1 MPEHQQQQITYAG
14 PVDGALPA
22 AIAIADAA
30 GIDLVGQERVHG
42 DDPEL
47 AVLVLTVSAST
58 DDLLDAVATVRP
70 SIPAGATLS
79 IGRPG

>member
-1 MPEHQQQQITYAG
+1 MPEQQITYAG
-14 PVDGALPA
+14 PVEGALPA
-22 AIAIADAA
+22 ATALADAH

-42 DDPEL
+42 DDPAV

-70 SIPAGATLS
+70 SIPQGATLT
-79 IGRPG
+79 IGRAS